1 MKKQK
6 LVLTGLVGFAF
17 LFGCNQVDTT
27 SEVSANNSGFTII
40 SEDEL
45 NYGEFYKVKDDVT
58 GCYYIMGTS
67 KRNSSTTI
75 STTQMFIEKD
85 GVSVPYCDKV
95 GE

>member
-17 LFGCNQVDTT
+17 LFGCNQVEPTN
-27 SEVSANNSGFTII
+27 EVKASLPNGFELIT
-40 SEDEL
+40 EDE
-45 NYGEFYKVKDDVT
+45 YDDIYQNVYTLKNIAT
-58 GCYYIMGTS
+58 GCHYTLTDRSHNGGI
-67 KRNSSTTI
+67 I
-75 STTQMFIEKD
+75 QMFIEKD